1 MENETVI
8 LDAGHGG
15 DDYGFTLGAF
25 KEKEAMLR
33 ITTSLEKKLQEEG
46 IKTFKTRN
54 DDSTLDNMTRL
65 EIIKELSPYQNAI
78 LITNHLNPQNKETKI
93 IYSNGLNEE
102 ILNKI
107 SQEFNKEIF
116 KTKNS
121 ILEKKKDFY
130 YLNRNYPNTIRI
142 EYALGDLSNEDR
154 DIKENLKIFT
164 DKLLKVFKNSK
175 EKIEST
181 ISDSFEYIVKK
192 GDTIFNI
199 SKRFAVNKEQLQTV
213 NNLDNNLLQL
223 GQRLIIPKNDKYLYY
238 KVQKGDTIFMGNN
251 E

>member
-1 MENETVI
+1 M
-8 LDAGHGG
+8 D
-15 DDYGFTLGAF
+15 
-25 KEKEAMLR
+25 
-33 ITTSLEKKLQEEG
+33 
-46 IKTFKTRN
+46 
-54 DDSTLDNMTRL
+54 
-65 EIIKELSPYQNAI
+65 
-78 LITNHLNPQNKETKI
+78 
-93 IYSNGLNEE
+93 
-102 ILNKI
+102 
-107 SQEFNKEIF
+107 
-116 KTKNS
+116 
-121 ILEKKKDFY
+121 
-130 YLNRNYPNTIRI
+130 
-142 EYALGDLSNEDR
+142 DLSNEDR

-175 EKIEST
+175 EKIESA